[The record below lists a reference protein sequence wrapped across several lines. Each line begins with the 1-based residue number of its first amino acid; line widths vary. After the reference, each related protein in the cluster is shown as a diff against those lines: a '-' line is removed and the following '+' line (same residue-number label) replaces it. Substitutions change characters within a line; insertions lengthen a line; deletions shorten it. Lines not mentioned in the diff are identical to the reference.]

1 MKKLFLLFALCLCIF
16 TQAQFSIR
24 FVVNQVPT
32 KANEDI
38 YIMGSFNG
46 WNPKDEA
53 YKLRPF
59 AGGKKII
66 VVKNLEPGNY
76 AYKFTRGDMSKVES
90 TADGR
95 DIPDRVMEVNADF
108 SYDINIAGW
117 KDDYPEKPK
126 RYSASPQV
134 RIIDTAFAMPQLQ
147 RSRRIWIYLPKG
159 YGSSSKT
166 YPVLYMHDG
175 QNLFN
180 EQTAY
185 AGEWGVD
192 ECLDTLQKKLGKEAI
207 VVGIDNGGSH
217 RMKEYNW
224 YDHAQYGKGE
234 GQAYLDFI
242 SQTLKPWID
251 SKYRT
256 KKGPEYTAIAGSS
269 MGGLISMQALMYRGN
284 TFGTAGVFS
293 PSFWIAPQ
301 IFSEASQQNLPE
313 YARFYLYAGGRESNT
328 LVDEVR
334 KMGDVLNKKSNYDIR
349 QAISPIG
356 AHQEQYWRNFF
367 PDFYTWWSAR
377 WPE

>member
-1 MKKLFLLFALCLCIF
+1 MRKFVLILMIACSS
-16 TQAQFSIR
+16 TTMAQYSAR
-24 FVVNQVPT
+24 FVVTSVAT
-32 KANEDI
+32 RGNEDI
-38 YIMGSFNG
+38 YLSGTFNN
-46 WNPKDEA
+46 WNPQDPQ
-53 YKLRPF
+53 YKLKPF
-59 AGGKKII
+59 SGGRKSI
-66 VVKNLEPGNY
+66 VLINMAPGTY
-76 AYKFTRGDMSKVES
+76 AFKFSRGLNKQES

-95 DIPDRVMEVNADF
+95 DIAERIIE
-108 SYDINIAGW
+108 INGDVSKEFVIEGW

-234 GQAYLDFI
+234 GQAYIDFI

-293 PSFWIAPQ
+293 PSFCIAPQ